1 MNLSLVVLAAG
12 ASRRFGAA
20 NKLLQLLD
28 GKPLLCHTLELAAA
42 LPVMQRAAVCSVE
55 TAPLAEAAGFTVL
68 LNPQPELGQSHSLR
82 LGLAA
87 CRESDGC
94 LFLTGDQP
102 FLSVETLH
110 RLINAWEK
118 EPGGIWGCEFEGR
131 FSIPSIFP
139 AAVYGELLTQDGD
152 DGRSCGPT
160 QSWCI
165 PSLRPRR
172 SILISIPWRIWLR
185 HSKNNREGAAGG
197 LFLFSAPYPLSCKNT
212 PVLADGGLLCKT
224 R

>member
-42 LPVMQRAAVCSVE
+42 LPVMQLAAVCSVE
-55 TAPLAEAAGFTVL
+55 TAPLAKAAGFTVL

-152 DGRSCGPT
+152 VGGREVMRAHPELVHT
-160 QSWCI
+160 I
-165 PSLRPRR
+165 PAPPQEHFDIDTVADLT
-172 SILISIPWRIWLR
+172 
-185 HSKNNREGAAGG
+185 AAQQ
-197 LFLFSAPYPLSCKNT
+197 K
-212 PVLADGGLLCKT
+212 
-224 R
+224 

>member
-82 LGLAA
+82 LGWPPAGRATAA
-87 CRESDGC
+87 CSSPGTSLSLAWRPC
-94 LFLTGDQP
+94 TG
-102 FLSVETLH
+102 
-110 RLINAWEK
+110 
-118 EPGGIWGCEFEGR
+118 
-131 FSIPSIFP
+131 
-139 AAVYGELLTQDGD
+139 
-152 DGRSCGPT
+152 
-160 QSWCI
+160 
-165 PSLRPRR
+165 
-172 SILISIPWRIWLR
+172 
-185 HSKNNREGAAGG
+185 
-197 LFLFSAPYPLSCKNT
+197 
-212 PVLADGGLLCKT
+212 
-224 R
+224 

>member
-152 DGRSCGPT
+152 VGGREVMRAWS
-160 QSWCI
+160 
-165 PSLRPRR
+165 R
-172 SILISIPWRIWLR
+172 SSR
-185 HSKNNREGAAGG
+185 
-197 LFLFSAPYPLSCKNT
+197 C
-212 PVLADGGLLCKT
+212 
-224 R
+224 